1 MAQTSL
7 FVLRS
12 TISDGLLEGGWFFF
26 FFFFLG
32 EKERVWMRGEIL

>member
-12 TISDGLLEGGWFFF
+12 TVSDGLLEGGWFFF
-26 FFFFLG
+26 FFFFFLVKKKG
-32 EKERVWMRGEIL
+32 FG

>member
-12 TISDGLLEGGWFFF
+12 TVSDGYLEGGWFFF
-26 FFFFLG
+26 FFFFLVKKKG
-32 EKERVWMRGEIL
+32 FG